1 MRVRL
6 DAGGARNVERVV
18 EMHLK
23 RLAAPVVF
31 DIPPKGKKF
40 APRPSPGPHP
50 IDYSVPLLVIV
61 RDWLRYASTAREAEK
76 IVHQGK
82 LLVDGRAVRDPRFPV
97 GLMDVLSV
105 PETGEIY
112 RMLPVYRRG
121 LRLVEIDK
129 SEAGFKIGLIVRK
142 QHVKGGALQFTLHDG
157 RNVLVKHP
165 TEQDLSIGT
174 WDSFQISVPE
184 NKVLAHLSFDVGKY
198 ALIYRGSRAGL
209 HGPVV
214 DYERVR
220 RYPAKQLVTIQT
232 SEGDISTILDYVMVV
247 GDERPWLKL
256 P

>member
-1 MRVRL
+1 
-6 DAGGARNVERVV
+6 
-18 EMHLK
+18 MHLK

-31 DIPPKGKKF
+31 DIPAKVKKF
-40 APRPSPGPHP
+40 APRPVPGPHP
-50 IDYSVPLLVIV
+50 MDYSVPLLVVV

-76 IVHQGK
+76 IVFQGK
-82 LLVDGRAVRDPRFPV
+82 ILVDGRVVKDPRFPI
-97 GLMDVLSV
+97 GLMDVLLI

-121 LRLVEIDK
+121 LKLIEIDP
-129 SEAGFKIGLIVRK
+129 SESKFKIGLIVRK

-157 RNVLVKHP
+157 RNVLVKNP
-165 TEQDLSIGT
+165 TEKDRAIGT
-174 WDSFQISVPE
+174 WDSFQISIPE
-184 NKVLAHLSFDVGKY
+184 NKVLAHLPFEVGRY

-220 RYPAKQLVTIQT
+220 RYPAKQLVTVRT
-232 SEGDISTILDYVMVV
+232 AEGEISTILDYVMVV